1 VTTSTVD
8 RVETDGHQQYP
19 AVMILLVI
27 GGVAGTGKSVLATR
41 LARELTIPR
50 LNSDVI
56 GGTIRN
62 SLGNAL
68 EAGKAFSAG
77 YAVLFTLA
85 EEFLTAG
92 SSVIIDTN
100 MGWEF
105 QWQHV
110 DGIASRHPEVDTVHI
125 VLRCP
130 REICLERIATRHDV
144 DSDQAS
150 VEQMLRLPH
159 FARIWTY
166 LEDLNRPD
174 VHIIDASGSPDQ
186 TYAAAMQHI
195 KPALARR
202 GGESSAPPC

>member
-1 VTTSTVD
+1 MTL
-8 RVETDGHQQYP
+8 
-19 AVMILLVI
+19 LLVI
-27 GGVAGTGKSVLATR
+27 GGVAGTGKSVLAAR
-41 LARELTIPR
+41 LARELKIPR

-56 GGTIRN
+56 GGTIRS

-105 QWQHV
+105 QWQNV
-110 DGIASRHPEVDTVHI
+110 DGLASRHPDVDAVPI

-130 REICLERIATRHDV
+130 REVCLERIATRHDI
-144 DSDQAS
+144 DPDQAS

-159 FARIWTY
+159 FERISTY
-166 LEDLNRPD
+166 LERLDRRD
-174 VHIIDASGSPDQ
+174 VHIVDASGDPDH
-186 TYAAAMQHI
+186 TYAAAISHI
-195 KPALARR
+195 RPAQARR
-202 GGESSAPPC
+202 DAGSSAPPD